1 MLVVL
6 NMAHNDKPKKIKL
19 QHEMDLL
26 LLKHEH
32 EIKMLKLEQE
42 RKQKELERKHEL
54 EMLELRGGLLG
65 KIFGCS

>member
-1 MLVVL
+1 MGVL
-6 NMAHNDKPKKIKL
+6 NIDDDKLKKIKL

-26 LLKHEH
+26 LLRHEH
-32 EIKMLKLEQE
+32 ELKMMKLKQEQ
-42 RKQKELERKHEL
+42 KLKELERKHEL